1 MSHYTLR
8 AVQNSPARSGID
20 VGVTIDGTYTIE
32 AVLGRGGM
40 GEVFLASHNRLAGKK
55 VAIKTL
61 HADLSSDEIFAR
73 FKREADIAS
82 RLDHPN
88 IVKVLDYKQL
98 PDGTPYIV
106 YEYLQ
111 GESLAERI
119 VSTGPLPLDQARTI
133 LRQVGSAL
141 AAAHRAGIVHRD
153 LKPQNIFLT
162 PSEVDG
168 HATEVAKVLDF
179 GISKIRGSQTVKTM
193 ESSLLGTPQYMAP
206 EQANGQQSLVDEKT
220 DIFALGA
227 IAYEMLTGRAAFT
240 GASIPEVV
248 FKVVYE
254 QPTPLATLV
263 PAVPPPMVAAIDK
276 AMAKAGA
283 DRYATMPQFIEAL
296 TGVPLSV
303 MRRPTG
309 AVAPNQLAT
318 GNQSKS
324 DEGAFEQTWHSE
336 HGPRPAAAVP
346 SSTIPGAVLPT
357 APSASAPAPQ
367 ASRKWSALIGLAL
380 VAAVSIGAVTYVAT
394 RQRPPRDQPDVV
406 ANGGKPSTGPVN
418 AGSAPDA
425 GQPDAAS
432 VVANGPPVDATRL
445 IDSPGSAVPPD
456 AKPDAT
462 AADPVPVKPD
472 RKAVKKPP
480 VKPADTIADDGPMA
494 QRLNDS
500 EAALRDKAYSRAEQL
515 ANTVITSDAASRM
528 QKAHAYTIR
537 GIVDCVDHNSE
548 ERAHIALRQVAG
560 FPRLRKRLVAICQA
574 EGHLRAE

>member
-1 MSHYTLR
+1 M
-8 AVQNSPARSGID
+8 QNSPARAAID
-20 VGVTIDGTYTIE
+20 VGATIDGTYTIE
-32 AVLGRGGM
+32 TVLGRGGM

-61 HADLSSDEIFAR
+61 HADLSSDEIFTR

-106 YEYLQ
+106 YEYLH

-119 VSTGPLPLDQARTI
+119 VRTGPLPIDQTLTI

-153 LKPQNIFLT
+153 LKPQNIFLS

-179 GISKIRGSQTVKTM
+179 GISKIHGSQTVKTM

-227 IAYEMLTGRAAFT
+227 IAYEMLTGRAAFS
-240 GASIPEVV
+240 GGSIPEVV

-254 QPTPLATLV
+254 QPTPLTTLV
-263 PAVPPPMVAAIDK
+263 PSLPPPVIAAIDK
-276 AMAKAGA
+276 AMAKAGT
-283 DRYATMPQFIEAL
+283 DRYTTMPQFIEAL

-309 AVAPNQLAT
+309 AAAAHQLAT
-318 GNQSKS
+318 GNRSNSQ
-324 DEGAFEQTWHSE
+324 DGAFEQTWHSE
-336 HGPRPAAAVP
+336 HGPKPAGAAPLSAAHHASPASGPPP
-346 SSTIPGAVLPT
+346 SVE
-357 APSASAPAPQ
+357 APR
-367 ASRKWSALIGLAL
+367 ASRKWPAVVGLAV
-380 VAAVSIGAVTYVAT
+380 VAAVVLSGVAYVAT
-394 RQRPPRDQPDVV
+394 RQRAQPEPPGVV
-406 ANGGKPSTGPVN
+406 GSDGNLSGIPAIGQLDAM
-418 AGSAPDA
+418 AG
-425 GQPDAAS
+425 DAAS
-432 VVANGPPVDATRL
+432 VPLDGPTTADA
-445 IDSPGSAVPPD
+445 PGVVETVPTAVPPD
-456 AKPDAT
+456 APPIDAPAAGKPST
-462 AADPVPVKPD
+462 KPD
-472 RKAVKKPP
+472 RTDVKRPPAKPP
-480 VKPADTIADDGPMA
+480 LATAETDDEATA
-494 QRLNDS
+494 QKLKDC

-515 ANTVITSDAASRM
+515 ANMVIASDAASRK
-528 QKAHAYTIR
+528 QRAHAYAIR
-537 GIVDCVDHNSE
+537 GIVDCVDKNSE

-560 FPRLRKRLVAICQA
+560 FPRLRKRLVTICQA